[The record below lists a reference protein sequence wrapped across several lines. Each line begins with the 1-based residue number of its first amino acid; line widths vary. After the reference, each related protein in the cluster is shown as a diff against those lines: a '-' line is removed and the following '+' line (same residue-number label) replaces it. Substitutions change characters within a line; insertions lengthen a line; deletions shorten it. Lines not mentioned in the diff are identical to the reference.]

1 MIDSE
6 VIQVSKECGFIVSK
20 VHALKLEA
28 SGREYYRISE
38 DSGETFVL
46 CYLDPNLGNHSN
58 FQHISKFLFDQNVR
72 CPEIIFY
79 DGSLGITIQ
88 EDLGDQSL
96 IELDVLNKKYNSLL
110 QKSLGVLTKIQTANV
125 PQIPKLNQDSLFE
138 QMNMMENFFIK
149 DFLSMG
155 SHNDFKI
162 LKTLAIEELLNQ
174 PWMNCHFDFERRNL
188 ILLEDNEIA
197 VVDYQDLC
205 SGPVGIDLA
214 GLLIDH
220 YVKYPDQQIMES
232 LASYSSLIEID
243 VSPEEIFEW
252 VRWGAIQ
259 RNMRILGILS
269 KIYIDT
275 DRSFRLK
282 DLPQILNNLIEL
294 IPDKNFTALKK
305 YLNEE
310 VHQNLLVRLD
320 KI

>member
-1 MIDSE
+1 LIDSE

-28 SGREYYRISE
+28 SGREYYRITE

-96 IELDVLNKKYNSLL
+96 IDLDVLNKKYNSLL

-138 QMNMMENFFIK
+138 QMTLMENFFIK
-149 DFLSMG
+149 DLLSMD
-155 SHNDFKI
+155 SHRDLDV

-197 VVDYQDLC
+197 IVDYQDLC
-205 SGPVGIDLA
+205 SGPIGIDLA

-220 YVKYPDQQIMES
+220 YVKYTDQKIMES
-232 LASYSSLIEID
+232 LASYSSLIEI
-243 VSPEEIFEW
+243 VASPEEIFEW

>member
-28 SGREYYRISE
+28 SGREYYRITE
-38 DSGETFVL
+38 DSGETFIL

-96 IELDVLNKKYNSLL
+96 IDLDVLNKKYNSLL

-149 DFLSMG
+149 DFLSMD

-197 VVDYQDLC
+197 VIDYQDLC

>member
-1 MIDSE
+1 LIDSE

-28 SGREYYRISE
+28 SGREYYRITE

-96 IELDVLNKKYNSLL
+96 IDLDVLNKKYNSLL

-149 DFLSMG
+149 DFLFMD

>member
-46 CYLDPNLGNHSN
+46 CYLDPNLGNHSK

-96 IELDVLNKKYNSLL
+96 IDLDVLNKKYNLLL

-125 PQIPKLNQDSLFE
+125 PQIPKLNQNSISIFRP
-138 QMNMMENFFIK
+138 
-149 DFLSMG
+149 LS
-155 SHNDFKI
+155 I
-162 LKTLAIEELLNQ
+162 
-174 PWMNCHFDFERRNL
+174 
-188 ILLEDNEIA
+188 
-197 VVDYQDLC
+197 
-205 SGPVGIDLA
+205 GPVGIDLA

-294 IPDKNFTALKK
+294 IPNKNFTALKK

>member
-38 DSGETFVL
+38 DSGKTFVL

-96 IELDVLNKKYNSLL
+96 IDLDVLNKKYNSLL

-149 DFLSMG
+149 DFLSMD

>member
-6 VIQVSKECGFIVSK
+6 VIQVSKECGFNVSK
-20 VHALKLEA
+20 VDALKLEA
-28 SGREYYRISE
+28 SGREYYRISK
-38 DSGETFVL
+38 DSGESFVL
-46 CYLDPNLGNHSN
+46 CYLDPNLGNHSK
-58 FQHISKFLFDQNVR
+58 FQHVSKFLFDQNVR

-79 DGSLGITIQ
+79 DDSLGITIQ

-96 IELDVLNKKYNSLL
+96 IDLDVLNEKNNLLL

-138 QMNMMENFFIK
+138 QMTLMENFFIK
-149 DFLSMG
+149 DLLSMD
-155 SHNDFKI
+155 SHRDLDV

-197 VVDYQDLC
+197 IVDYQDLC
-205 SGPVGIDLA
+205 SGPIGIDLA

-220 YVKYPDQQIMES
+220 YVKYTDQKIMES
-232 LASYSSLIEID
+232 LTSYSSLIEID
-243 VSPEEIFEW
+243 ASPEEIFEW

>member
-96 IELDVLNKKYNSLL
+96 IDLDVLNKKYNSLL

-149 DFLSMG
+149 DFLSMD

>member
-6 VIQVSKECGFIVSK
+6 VIQVAKECGFTVSK
-20 VHALKLEA
+20 VDALKLEA
-28 SGREYYRISE
+28 SGREYYRISK

-46 CYLDPNLGNHSN
+46 CYLDPILGNHSK
-58 FQHISKFLFDQNVR
+58 FQHVSKFLFDQKVR

-79 DGSLGITIQ
+79 DDSLGVTIQ

-96 IELDVLNKKYNSLL
+96 IDLDVSNEKNNSLL
-110 QKSLGVLTKIQTANV
+110 QKSLGVLAKIQTANV
-125 PQIPKLNQDSLFE
+125 PQIAKLNQDTLFE
-138 QMNMMENFFIK
+138 QMTKMENFFIK
-149 DFLSMG
+149 DLLSMD
-155 SHNDFKI
+155 SHKDLNI

-205 SGPVGIDLA
+205 SGPIGIDLA

-220 YVKYPDQQIMES
+220 YIKYPDQKIMES
-232 LASYSSLIEID
+232 LDAYSSLSEID
-243 VSPEEIFEW
+243 VSSEEIFEW

-259 RNMRILGILS
+259 RNMRILGTLS

-294 IPDKNFTALKK
+294 IPDKDFVALKE
-305 YLNEE
+305 YLSEE
-310 VHQNLLVRLD
+310 VHQNLLARLD
-320 KI
+320 QI

>member
-28 SGREYYRISE
+28 SGREYYRITE

-79 DGSLGITIQ
+79 DDSLGVTIQ

-96 IELDVLNKKYNSLL
+96 IDLDVLNKKYNSLL

-149 DFLSMG
+149 DLLSMD

-243 VSPEEIFEW
+243 VNPEEIFEW